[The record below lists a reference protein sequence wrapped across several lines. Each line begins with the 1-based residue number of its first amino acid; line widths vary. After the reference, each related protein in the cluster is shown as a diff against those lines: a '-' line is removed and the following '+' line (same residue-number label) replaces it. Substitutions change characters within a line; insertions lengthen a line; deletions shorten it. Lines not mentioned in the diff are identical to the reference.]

1 MWGAHNLRYGEYKA
15 TGSGNVIEASAI
27 HAFDFK
33 YDCFIGLAR
42 TPQNQPYLAKWNRPQ
57 RRLELLIQAVGKDGK
72 YQTCELET
80 TLHEGVYV
88 FRQGLE
94 GFIAEV
100 SQEEYK
106 RLKAGRAAAQPRTP
120 SAANAKV
127 SVRSIPDGADIEVD
141 GAFVGATPSVLQ
153 LDPGEHAIVVSKSGY
168 LRWEKKLNLV
178 AGEIQ
183 LNAELQAEKAAGTGS
198 GK

>member
-1 MWGAHNLRYGEYKA
+1 
-15 TGSGNVIEASAI
+15 
-27 HAFDFK
+27 
-33 YDCFIGLAR
+33 
-42 TPQNQPYLAKWNRPQ
+42 
-57 RRLELLIQAVGKDGK
+57 
-72 YQTCELET
+72 
-80 TLHEGVYV
+80 
-88 FRQGLE
+88 
-94 GFIAEV
+94 V
-100 SQEEYK
+100 SI
-106 RLKAGRAAAQPRTP
+106 
-120 SAANAKV
+120 
-127 SVRSIPDGADIEVD
+127 RSIPDGADIEVD